1 MNLTKNP
8 VLLMQAKLG
17 HVLPEVRTPA
27 YDRAKISKS
36 IVHIGVGGFYR
47 AHQAVYLDDLLHR
60 PGSEEWG
67 YCGVGLLAQDARIG
81 EILRQQ
87 DCLYTVVER
96 STQGDR
102 ARVIGSLLEFLHA
115 PADPEAVLGKMASPE
130 CRIVSLT
137 ITESGYYVNQG
148 TGEFDESHPDVVH
161 DLANPQ
167 APRFTFGYLAE
178 ALDRRR
184 RRGLAP
190 FTVMSCDNLQG
201 NGDIARKMLLE
212 FTRRRDP
219 ELSRWIDEHGAF
231 PNSMVDRITPATKPE
246 HCKMVADAFGI
257 QDGWPVVTEPFRQWV
272 LEDNFP
278 GGRPAWQEVGVQMTS
293 NVLPYEKMKL
303 RLLNASHQAICYIGM
318 LLGYQFSDEAMANPN
333 IRILMQRMMDEE
345 VTQLLDRVEGVDL
358 EAYKAGL
365 VERFSNSA
373 IRDQLARIGTEG
385 SARIPKFILPSILD
399 QLQRNGPVR
408 LLSFTVACWF
418 RYLAGHDDQGRPLP
432 LVDPMAEKLR
442 EHALN
447 GRGNPGPLLGIRELF
462 GDVLP
467 AAPGFVGEVGRAL
480 ADLYEYG
487 AALALER
494 VLTPRD

>member
-1 MNLTKNP
+1 
-8 VLLMQAKLG
+8 
-17 HVLPEVRTPA
+17 
-27 YDRAKISKS
+27 
-36 IVHIGVGGFYR
+36 
-47 AHQAVYLDDLLHR
+47 
-60 PGSEEWG
+60 
-67 YCGVGLLAQDARIG
+67 
-81 EILRQQ
+81 
-87 DCLYTVVER
+87 
-96 STQGDR
+96 
-102 ARVIGSLLEFLHA
+102 
-115 PADPEAVLGKMASPE
+115 
-130 CRIVSLT
+130 
-137 ITESGYYVNQG
+137 
-148 TGEFDESHPDVVH
+148 
-161 DLANPQ
+161 
-167 APRFTFGYLAE
+167 
-178 ALDRRR
+178 
-184 RRGLAP
+184 
-190 FTVMSCDNLQG
+190 
-201 NGDIARKMLLE
+201 
-212 FTRRRDP
+212 
-219 ELSRWIDEHGAF
+219 
-231 PNSMVDRITPATKPE
+231 
-246 HCKMVADAFGI
+246 
-257 QDGWPVVTEPFRQWV
+257 
-272 LEDNFP
+272 
-278 GGRPAWQEVGVQMTS
+278 MTS

-385 SARIPKFILPSILD
+385 SARIPKFIWPSILD

-467 AAPGFVGEVGRAL
+467 AAPGFVSEVGRAL